1 MIHNML
7 EFKVDKDKIIK
18 VLNDFG
24 EQYKINKDMMDKMSL
39 MVNSNEN
46 MENDN

>member
-1 MIHNML
+1 ML